1 MPPPH
6 REHQRAEHLKDMAWE
21 CRLLA
26 GVTRD
31 RDARYD
37 LLLLAQGF
45 ERLADVS
52 QWAPGLH
59 ERGAPARSHQP
70 R

>member
-1 MPPPH
+1 MPPR

-21 CRLLA
+21 CRMLA

-31 RDARYD
+31 RDARSD
-37 LLLLAQGF
+37 LLLLAQRF
-45 ERLADVS
+45 EGLADVS
-52 QWAPGLH
+52 QWGEQA
-59 ERGAPARSHQP
+59 APARSHQP

>member
-1 MPPPH
+1 MPPR

-31 RDARYD
+31 RDARFD
-37 LLLLAQGF
+37 LLLLAQRF
-45 ERLADVS
+45 EGLADVS
-52 QWAPGLH
+52 QWG